1 MKDGITKSY
10 YPEYES
16 IASGSIIPGL
26 LTCSKSLKPSLY
38 HGGVRDQGSVVKAQA
53 AFPNGPQSGPSGA
66 HLGPNFAQL
75 GPNRGPHGMLLGRAS
90 LSASRD
96 PDSGGGGGG
105 DFHFQHG
112 FYEMW
117 VTKALNGDRE
127 QAQLFLAF
135 GRGLAQAGIPARSPI
150 ASRSHRALYGAV
162 PGACTGG
169 RLVGGAYAPCRPY
182 RRPHVRLISLF
193 PRLIQL

>member
-1 MKDGITKSY
+1 MQSRRL
-10 YPEYES
+10 
-16 IASGSIIPGL
+16 IPG
-26 LTCSKSLKPSLY
+26 SKSLKPSLRW
-38 HGGVRDQGSVVKAQA
+38 GSQGS
-53 AFPNGPQSGPSGA
+53 GISGKGLP
-66 HLGPNFAQL
+66 
-75 GPNRGPHGMLLGRAS
+75 LL
-90 LSASRD
+90 ASRD

-150 ASRSHRALYGAV
+150 ARRTLYGAV
-162 PGACTGG
+162 PGACAGG
-169 RLVGGAYAPCRPY
+169 RLVGGAYVPCRPY

>member
-1 MKDGITKSY
+1 MGDRGKAVKGFPCRQVGIPT
-10 YPEYES
+10 
-16 IASGSIIPGL
+16 
-26 LTCSKSLKPSLY
+26 
-38 HGGVRDQGSVVKAQA
+38 
-53 AFPNGPQSGPSGA
+53 
-66 HLGPNFAQL
+66 
-75 GPNRGPHGMLLGRAS
+75 RA
-90 LSASRD
+90 
-96 PDSGGGGGG
+96 G

-135 GRGLAQAGIPARSPI
+135 GRGREEAGIPARSPI

-162 PGACTGG
+162 PGACAGG

-182 RRPHVRLISLF
+182 RRPHVRLVSLF
-193 PRLIQL
+193 PRLISDMNSFIYIIMNTRFEIDLALL

>member
-1 MKDGITKSY
+1 MGESGI
-10 YPEYES
+10 
-16 IASGSIIPGL
+16 SGKGHP
-26 LTCSKSLKPSLY
+26 
-38 HGGVRDQGSVVKAQA
+38 
-53 AFPNGPQSGPSGA
+53 
-66 HLGPNFAQL
+66 
-75 GPNRGPHGMLLGRAS
+75 

-96 PDSGGGGGG
+96 PDSEGG

-150 ASRSHRALYGAV
+150 ARRMRGREAG
-162 PGACTGG
+162 GG
-169 RLVGGAYAPCRPY
+169 RVGVAYTVFPAACQ
-182 RRPHVRLISLF
+182 RLSKA
-193 PRLIQL
+193 